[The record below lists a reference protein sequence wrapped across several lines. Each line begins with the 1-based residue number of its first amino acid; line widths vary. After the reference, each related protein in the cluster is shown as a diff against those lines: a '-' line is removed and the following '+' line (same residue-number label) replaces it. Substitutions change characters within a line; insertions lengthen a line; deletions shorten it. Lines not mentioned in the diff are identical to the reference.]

1 MLSRR
6 FLLKQSLKP
15 ALNFIKIENVA
26 QIHFGCSHS
35 TKIALLSKHFKNYR
49 RNVFSTGPQIRFESS
64 NVSTHQS
71 TVESTTGLDPIPE
84 PPVPLSEITE
94 AAIKD
99 FTLEPTFASQGLGGW
114 TPVGI
119 VQNCLEYLHVDCGL
133 PWWGAV
139 VCGTLVIRLLMFP
152 IVVIAQRNSAKMNN
166 NLPQMQHLQMK
177 ITEARQRGDKIDAAR
192 FTNEMMMFMK
202 QKDVNPFKNMLPP
215 LCQAP
220 VFISVFMGLRG
231 MSSIPVESLKTGGL
245 WWFTDLTVPDQFYIL
260 PLITSATLFLT
271 IKVGAETGQ
280 PTQNMIIMKYVMMGL
295 PLIVFPFT
303 LNFHGLMLVYWTT
316 SNFISLC
323 QVGFLR
329 VPKVREYFKIEK
341 IVRHQKTT
349 LPIKD
354 KGFVNNIKDAWNNMK
369 ITNELEQR
377 ERADKMAFMR
387 AGREPIK
394 KTYKYDPTQVR
405 AKSSSAAQAKK
416 SV

>member
-1 MLSRR
+1 MEDCTKLSSR
-6 FLLKQSLKP
+6 
-15 ALNFIKIENVA
+15 
-26 QIHFGCSHS
+26 HS
-35 TKIALLSKHFKNYR
+35 SPGW
-49 RNVFSTGPQIRFESS
+49 V
-64 NVSTHQS
+64 
-71 TVESTTGLDPIPE
+71 VE
-84 PPVPLSEITE
+84 
-94 AAIKD
+94 
-99 FTLEPTFASQGLGGW
+99 
-114 TPVGI
+114 GI
-119 VQNCLEYLHVDCGL
+119 G
-133 PWWGAV
+133 
-139 VCGTLVIRLLMFP
+139 
-152 IVVIAQRNSAKMNN
+152 
-166 NLPQMQHLQMK
+166 
-177 ITEARQRGDKIDAAR
+177 
-192 FTNEMMMFMK
+192 
-202 QKDVNPFKNMLPP
+202 
-215 LCQAP
+215 AP